1 MLLLVPT
8 MLPVFRGLINTSFFD
23 NKRPNL
29 SFLIFFLF
37 LRSLKEG
44 EMPKI
49 VEFVE
54 QWVNE
59 KSLQSNCYPTMLK
72 FFYRIECACKH
83 IHFIVRFHAPQCTFI
98 KYIKCRCHSC
108 SIDEKK
114 NCCWICALNCQQK
127 QQFHLADAKHRYRR
141 HLSGWWYAQYAMYQ
155 IQAFR
160 HFNAKRAHAHFHYP
174 HSTYY

>member
-1 MLLLVPT
+1 MKNRCNPIVIQQCWNFFIELSVQCAMLH
-8 MLPVFRGLINTSFFD
+8 
-23 NKRPNL
+23 
-29 SFLIFFLF
+29 
-37 LRSLKEG
+37 
-44 EMPKI
+44 
-49 VEFVE
+49 
-54 QWVNE
+54 
-59 KSLQSNCYPTMLK
+59 
-72 FFYRIECACKH
+72 CACKH
-83 IHFIVRFHAPQCTFI
+83 INFIVRFHAPQCTFI

-108 SIDEKK
+108 SIDKKK